1 MSTTPPPPP
10 PPPASGPPPTPAQQP
25 MSDSDAR
32 LWAMLSHLS
41 GIVIA
46 IIGPLIIMLVF
57 GPRNAFVKNQSTEA
71 LNFQITLAIG
81 VVISLVLTIVV
92 IGAILLPIVMIV
104 GLIFMIIGGIKAYN
118 GEEYRYPF
126 NIRMVK

>member
-10 PPPASGPPPTPAQQP
+10 PPPASPPPAGGHQP

-32 LWAMLSHLS
+32 LWAMLAHLS

-57 GPRNAFVKNQSTEA
+57 GPRNAFVKNQSVEA
-71 LNFQITLAIG
+71 LNWQITIFIAA
-81 VVISLVLTIVV
+81 VISGILTIVI
-92 IGAILLPIVMIV
+92 IGAILLPIVIIV
-104 GLIFMIIGGIKAYN
+104 GIVFMIIGGLKAHQ
-118 GEEYRYPF
+118 GIEYRYPF
-126 NIRMVK
+126 AIRLVK